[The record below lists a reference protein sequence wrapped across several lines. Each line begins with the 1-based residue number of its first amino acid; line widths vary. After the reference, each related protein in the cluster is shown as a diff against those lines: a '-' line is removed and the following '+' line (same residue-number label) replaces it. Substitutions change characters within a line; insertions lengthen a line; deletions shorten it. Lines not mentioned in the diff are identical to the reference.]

1 MSADSEILTQLTE
14 AVSKLTNNA
23 LSTTKIQAVK
33 LPEFWT
39 DDPEIWFL
47 RAEAQFRSKSI
58 IIDQTKFD
66 YIITALDNRAAAEV
80 KAVLL
85 NPPEQGKYNALKTA
99 LLNAFGKSPLQK
111 DAELINISG
120 LGDKKPAAFL
130 RYLESL
136 NNDAD
141 TLRRAFFLAQ
151 LPSQV
156 RAILAAKEFP
166 NLGLQE
172 LALAADRIIEANELL
187 PINSVSALSP
197 RHLKNLQPKHKPKPN
212 PSTHHIICYYHK
224 KFGPNARTC
233 RPGCPF
239 ASLLPVATSS
249 SITVQENGQAGR
261 Q

>member
-1 MSADSEILTQLTE
+1 MVNLNYKKT
-14 AVSKLTNNA
+14 
-23 LSTTKIQAVK
+23 LSSLIFQGFGT
-33 LPEFWT
+33 
-39 DDPEIWFL
+39 
-47 RAEAQFRSKSI
+47 RSPPHFYAI
-58 IIDQTKFD
+58 
-66 YIITALDNRAAAEV
+66 
-80 KAVLL
+80 

-99 LLNAFGKSPLQK
+99 LLNAFGKSQLQK
-111 DAELINISG
+111 DAELLNISG
-120 LGDKKPAAFL
+120 LWDKKPSAFL

-156 RAILAAKEFP
+156 RAILAAQEFP
-166 NLGLQE
+166 NLQE

-187 PINSVSALSP
+187 PINSISALGP

-212 PSTHHIICYYHK
+212 FSTHHIICYYHK

>member
-23 LSTTKIQAVK
+23 LSTTKIEAVAVK

-47 RAEAQFRSKSI
+47 RAEAQFRSKSV

-99 LLNAFGKSPLQK
+99 LLNAFGKSQLQK

-120 LGDKKPAAFL
+120 LGDKKPSAFL

-136 NNDAD
+136 NNDAN

-156 RAILAAKEFP
+156 RAILAAQEFP
-166 NLGLQE
+166 NLQE

-197 RHLKNLQPKHKPKPN
+197 RHPKNLQPKHKPKPN

-224 KFGPNARTC
+224 KFGTNARTC

-239 ASLLPVATSS
+239 ASLLPVTTSS